1 MLLTGELKMQ
11 PLRTLLLVLA
21 VLCTPVTSLCL
32 RAYDTDS
39 GFLCDG
45 ELLSSANAN
54 PERVVNAPY
63 DDAEESSEESRERRT
78 LPGSSY
84 KFLSHTLL
92 RSKMYG
98 NGARSDRRSR
108 VTLSLDVPTNLM
120 NALFDIARA
129 KNLRAK
135 AAHNARLMAQIGKR
149 R

>member
-1 MLLTGELKMQ
+1 MQ
-11 PLRTLLLVLA
+11 TLRIVLLVLA
-21 VLCTPVTSLCL
+21 VLCTPVSSLCL

-45 ELLSSANAN
+45 ELLSNADGD
-54 PERVVNAPY
+54 RVVDAPY
-63 DDAEESSEESRERRT
+63 DVNESSEESRGRRT

>member
-1 MLLTGELKMQ
+1 MQ

-21 VLCTPVTSLCL
+21 VLCTPVSSLCL
-32 RAYDTDS
+32 RTYDTDS

-45 ELLSSANAN
+45 ELLSSASAN
-54 PERVVNAPY
+54 GDAERVVNAPY
-63 DDAEESSEESRERRT
+63 DDGEEESRERRT

>member
-1 MLLTGELKMQ
+1 MQ
-11 PLRTLLLVLA
+11 NLGTLLLVLA
-21 VLCTPVTSLCL
+21 VLCTPVSSLCL
-32 RAYDTDS
+32 R

-45 ELLSSANAN
+45 EGELLSSASADA
-54 PERVVNAPY
+54 ERASDAPY
-63 DDAEESSEESRERRT
+63 DGEDASEESRERRT
-78 LPGSSY
+78 VPGSSY

-98 NGARSDRRSR
+98 NGERSDRRSR

-135 AAHNARLMAQIGKR
+135 AAHNARLMAQIGR
-149 R
+149 RR

>member
-1 MLLTGELKMQ
+1 MQ
-11 PLRTLLLVLA
+11 PMRTLLVVLA
-21 VLCTPVTSLCL
+21 VLCTPVSSLCL
-32 RAYDTDS
+32 RAYDSDS

-45 ELLSSANAN
+45 ELLPSANSDE
-54 PERVVNAPY
+54 ERVVNAPH
-63 DDAEESSEESRERRT
+63 DSEESSEELRERRT

>member
-1 MLLTGELKMQ
+1 MQSLT
-11 PLRTLLLVLA
+11 TVLLVLA
-21 VLCTPVTSLCL
+21 VLCTPVSSLCL

-45 ELLSSANAN
+45 ELLSSADA
-54 PERVVNAPY
+54 EQVVNAPY
-63 DDAEESSEESRERRT
+63 DGEETSEESRERRT

>member
-1 MLLTGELKMQ
+1 MQ
-11 PLRTLLLVLA
+11 SLRTVLLVLA
-21 VLCTPVTSLCL
+21 VLCTPVSSLCL
-32 RAYDTDS
+32 RAYDSDS

-45 ELLSSANAN
+45 ELLSSADA
-54 PERVVNAPY
+54 ERVVNAPY
-63 DDAEESSEESRERRT
+63 DGQETPEESRERRT

-92 RSKMYG
+92 RSKLYG
-98 NGARSDRRSR
+98 SGARSDRRSR

>member
-1 MLLTGELKMQ
+1 MQ

-21 VLCTPVTSLCL
+21 VLCTPVSSLCL

-45 ELLSSANAN
+45 ELVSSASADADA
-54 PERVVNAPY
+54 ERVVEAPY
-63 DDAEESSEESRERRT
+63 DGDESSEESRERRT

-135 AAHNARLMAQIGKR
+135 AAHNARLMAQIGKKR
-149 R
+149 

>member
-1 MLLTGELKMQ
+1 MQ
-11 PLRTLLLVLA
+11 SLRTVLLVLA
-21 VLCTPVTSLCL
+21 VLCTPVSSLCL
-32 RAYDTDS
+32 RAYDSDS

-45 ELLSSANAN
+45 ELLSSADA
-54 PERVVNAPY
+54 ERVVNAPY
-63 DDAEESSEESRERRT
+63 DGQESRERRT

-92 RSKMYG
+92 RSKLYG
-98 NGARSDRRSR
+98 SGARSDRRSR